1 METIQVL
8 SFFALVL
15 IVIIGALLL
24 FILWKFARIMGKIYQ
39 QKNEAETQFN
49 GLREEV
55 MDFTQSLSPFFAG
68 GGIEDILRNKR
79 ATEESQAQDQS

>member
-1 METIQVL
+1 MEAIQVL

-24 FILWKFARIMGKIYQ
+24 FILWKFARIMRKMNQ
-39 QKNEAETQFN
+39 QMNEAETQFN

-55 MDFTQSLSPFFAG
+55 MGFTQGLSPFFAEG
-68 GGIEDILRNKR
+68 GG
-79 ATEESQAQDQS
+79 S

>member
-1 METIQVL
+1 M
-8 SFFALVL
+8 
-15 IVIIGALLL
+15 
-24 FILWKFARIMGKIYQ
+24 
-39 QKNEAETQFN
+39 NDAETQFN

-55 MDFTQSLSPFFAG
+55 MGFTQGLSPFFAG